1 MGVPDL
7 LKRPPRSSATIF
19 PTEVKRRASHM
30 HTFCEIVYARYG
42 MVPHVVMVCFALLAN
57 LIVTRC
63 GPGG

>member
-1 MGVPDL
+1 M
-7 LKRPPRSSATIF
+7 F
-19 PTEVKRRASHM
+19 PIQVKRRASHM

-63 GPGG
+63 GPRG